1 MRAVLVLACAAA
13 LQSGGRA
20 PRVAL
25 IDNYDSFTYN
35 LYHLLARA
43 HPSGDCACASA
54 AEATLSILVMLTARP
69 RAEPTAVSALESA
82 STRSAGVETTIMK
95 AMSPPTVRIL
105 LADTLA
111 RACEK

>member
-43 HPSGDCACASA
+43 HPSGAAPCVLPNDACGGDWDAVLA
-54 AEATLSILVMLTARP
+54 AQKTGFPAIC
-69 RAEPTAVSALESA
+69 
-82 STRSAGVETTIMK
+82 I
-95 AMSPPTVRIL
+95 
-105 LADTLA
+105 
-111 RACEK
+111 